1 MFLISVTATFA
12 ASHILPGYP
21 GLCSNLHGH
30 NWTVEVS
37 WSTEGLDPLGMALD
51 FHEAETLLSPLIKE
65 LDHSHLNDHPFFRER
80 LPTSE
85 QVAFFLYTR
94 LKESMFTR
102 RMTPNVHLDQ
112 VAVTEMAPYRAIYR
126 EISG

>member
-1 MFLISVTATFA
+1 VFLISVTATFA

-21 GLCSNLHGH
+21 GLCSKLHGH
-30 NWTVEVS
+30 NWTVEVA
-37 WSTEGLDPLGMALD
+37 WSSQGLDPLGMALD
-51 FHEAETLLSPLIKE
+51 FHEAETLLGPLIKE

-94 LKESMFTR
+94 LKEIMSSRTDSTVR
-102 RMTPNVHLDQ
+102 LDQ
-112 VAVTEMAPYRAIYR
+112 VAVTEMAPYKAIYR
-126 EISG
+126 ETSG